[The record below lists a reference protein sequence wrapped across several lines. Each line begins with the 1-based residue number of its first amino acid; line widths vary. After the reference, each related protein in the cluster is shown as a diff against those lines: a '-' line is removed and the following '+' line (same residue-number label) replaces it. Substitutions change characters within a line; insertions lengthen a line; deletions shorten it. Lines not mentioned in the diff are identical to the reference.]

1 MTSSTPPVWQ
11 GYADPFISVLELRG
25 FPVAITYTDEEI
37 EPTVQKG
44 MCVCKAILMAREG
57 EIIRL
62 NKAKCTCPGGT
73 FHCGLGK
80 EMPGME
86 KILVKGEKLWA
97 TVPIARMSINETHR
111 IAPPPLGLAKNIVF
125 SPLNKAVLRPDLVT
139 ILCNAWQASRLIYL
153 VIYNGE
159 SIKPNVSG
167 SLCWGAITYP
177 LMTGNFNVT
186 MGDPTA
192 RRHYGYDPNDLIVS
206 IPYRMLPQMIEAM
219 EYSTAGRGKPAPW
232 FDRAIDQMG

>member
-1 MTSSTPPVWQ
+1 
-11 GYADPFISVLELRG
+11 
-25 FPVAITYTDEEI
+25 
-37 EPTVQKG
+37 
-44 MCVCKAILMAREG
+44 
-57 EIIRL
+57 
-62 NKAKCTCPGGT
+62 
-73 FHCGLGK
+73 
-80 EMPGME
+80 MPGME